1 MFNLRFLVD
10 KFRNP
15 TALNIVEQQI
25 LISYDEEFL
34 VDLFQRSI
42 VVLDKTAAGKGV
54 LFRIAGPREDIAH
67 LKELAVPKVSN
78 L

>member
-1 MFNLRFLVD
+1 MFNLTFLAD
-10 KFRNP
+10 KFRQPINQ
-15 TALNIVEQQI
+15 NIIEQEI
-25 LISYDEEFL
+25 LISSDEEFL